1 MATDIERLIV
11 QLSADIKGYE
21 NAMRKA
27 QAATVSSTRGIER
40 QFAVM
45 QGRVGAGFSKLSRA
59 YAGIFATAA
68 AARGSQQLVDAAT
81 NIDNALKV
89 AGLSGEALNNTY
101 ERLFQSAQKNAAPLE
116 ALVTLYSRISTS
128 AKELGASQE
137 EILKF
142 TDTVALSLRASGSSA
157 QAASGALL
165 QLAQALGGSKIQ
177 AQEFNSLIDGARP
190 LLQAVAFGLEEAGG
204 SVAKLTQLVKNGE
217 VSAKAFFRAG
227 QAGAG
232 VLEKQLG
239 GTTFTITQRFGQL
252 YNSLTNAAR
261 NFNNSSKVA
270 ETFGEELED
279 LSQFLDDFDWD
290 GFVSGIQ
297 AANAAFQS
305 GISDVRGWIAE
316 LSRITGLENIGKL
329 ITGGAAFTEHIPG
342 FRVTSQA
349 GLDDLFE
356 RNAGS
361 FRELNE
367 EERRA
372 AEELRKAAADL
383 SSAAE
388 KQDRLSVTDT
398 RDPNFGSVSL
408 KDHPVTEA
416 AEGLEKVLDDFVDR
430 VIQAE
435 SGGDVTAKNPL
446 SSATGLGQFIESTWL
461 KLFRQHFPSEAKSM
475 TDATILGLRNNAD
488 VSKRL
493 IEEYARQNAEILQ
506 KAGVSVDAAALHLAH
521 FLGPG
526 GAAKVLT
533 AAPGTPIAGLLDAAA
548 IRANPTI
555 LGGGAT
561 VDDVRAYGQQR
572 AFGGG
577 EIERDIALR
586 REQAQ
591 AIRELIEAG
600 REDTARIQLETSLMG
615 ASTAA
620 REREMFIFEQFL
632 ELKRQGVALTPE
644 IVAGVEA
651 EAAAR
656 FAAVQANDAA
666 VQATDRLIQKQEE
679 LNNVQQEIG
688 GAFQGAIKGLISD
701 LIHGRDATEALTDA
715 VARLADRLLDIA
727 LNQIFASLF
736 GGGLG
741 GGGGGLLGGFLGA
754 FFKNG
759 GIVQRRASGGMIR
772 GQGGPRD
779 DKVPVLASN
788 GEFIVNSEAT
798 RRNRQLLEDINS
810 GSGMSI
816 PKMMRDG
823 GMVSPSSSSA
833 LKVDNRTTIIN
844 RFDAA
849 GVLSEALSQPE
860 GVKVLLNVIQSQPG
874 AFRQAVNG

>member
-101 ERLFQSAQKNAAPLE
+101 EKLFQSAQKNAAPLE

-261 NFNNSSKVA
+261 NFNNSSKAA

-290 GFVSGIQ
+290 SFIGGIQ

-416 AEGLEKVLDDFVDR
+416 ADKISAAAEKINSSLIDTAKQFSGFSENRPSDRAALQDFFKAANINVDPKMTAWCAAFVNAVLASNGLPGTGALNARSFLEHGQAVQDPQPGDLVILKRGSGNVQGHVGFFMGDAANGGVRVLGGNQGNEVGEDTFRREDVLGFR
-430 VIQAE
+430 RI
-435 SGGDVTAKNPL
+435 GGDQN
-446 SSATGLGQFIESTWL
+446 ESL
-461 KLFRQHFPSEAKSM
+461 
-475 TDATILGLRNNAD
+475 
-488 VSKRL
+488 
-493 IEEYARQNAEILQ
+493 ARE
-506 KAGVSVDAAALHLAH
+506 V
-521 FLGPG
+521 
-526 GAAKVLT
+526 
-533 AAPGTPIAGLLDAAA
+533 
-548 IRANPTI
+548 
-555 LGGGAT
+555 
-561 VDDVRAYGQQR
+561 
-572 AFGGG
+572 
-577 EIERDIALR
+577 ALR

-798 RRNRQLLEDINS
+798 RRNRQLLEAINS